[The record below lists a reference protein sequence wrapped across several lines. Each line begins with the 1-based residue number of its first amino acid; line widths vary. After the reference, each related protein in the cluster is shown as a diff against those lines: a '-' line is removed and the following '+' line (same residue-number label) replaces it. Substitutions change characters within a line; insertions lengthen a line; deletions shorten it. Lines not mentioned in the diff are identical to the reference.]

1 MADRTAAGQVP
12 VSASAGLPDA
22 EEGAVPA
29 AEVREPVAAVAVA
42 VPAGDTAEAE
52 AAVPAWTAA
61 ALASVAVEVDTSSQ
75 APDTGNLPWILL
87 LMYFSQI

>member
-29 AEVREPVAAVAVA
+29 EVREPVAAAAVA
-42 VPAGDTAEAE
+42 VPAGDTAVAE
-52 AAVPAWTAA
+52 AAVPAWTAVALVPVA
-61 ALASVAVEVDTSSQ
+61 AEVDTSSQ